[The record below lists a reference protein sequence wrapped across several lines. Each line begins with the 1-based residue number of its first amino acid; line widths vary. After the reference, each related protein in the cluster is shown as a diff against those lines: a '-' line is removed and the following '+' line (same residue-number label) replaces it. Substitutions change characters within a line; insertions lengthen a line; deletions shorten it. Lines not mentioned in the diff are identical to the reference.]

1 MIAAPKSESFGSEQ
15 VETTACDKINVG
27 REERYA
33 SVAAGAVM
41 LLTGLRRRSTMG
53 ALLTL
58 GGGALLYRGATGR
71 CLVYE
76 SLGINTAC
84 GESCADDA
92 TGETSGKSGV
102 CCNEVERKFQTS
114 TNVDEASMESFP
126 ASDPPAR
133 SITSIGRAD

>member
-1 MIAAPKSESFGSEQ
+1 MIASPKSESFVTEQ
-15 VETTACDKINVG
+15 VETIACDKTNVG

-41 LLTGLRRRSTMG
+41 LIAGLRRRSTMG

-76 SLGINTAC
+76 SLGINTA
-84 GESCADDA
+84 GREACAD
-92 TGETSGKSGV
+92 ETSGKGSGTSGV
-102 CCNEVERKFQTS
+102 CRNEVERQFQTS
-114 TNVDEASMESFP
+114 TNVDEAGMESFP
-126 ASDPPAR
+126 ASDSPAH